1 MENDKEK
8 FKIIEKL
15 NARIQALSQHEELNS
30 DEIPMTLQ
38 MKAYLYDFSLE
49 DKSITIAFPVQ
60 KKQLNPNK
68 SMVGGLIANAADMTC
83 GLLMFALDGSSIAPT
98 ITMTTNFL
106 NPIFENDTLLMTATI
121 ETWGKRIVNMSARGI
136 SKENGKS
143 IVAAT
148 ASFISPESFKKH

>member
-1 MENDKEK
+1 MENDA
-8 FKIIEKL
+8 KIKML
-15 NARIQALSQHEELNS
+15 NEINERISALSNYEEQNC
-30 DEIPMTLQ
+30 DEMPMTLQ
-38 MKAYLYDFSLE
+38 MKAYLYDFSLD

-68 SMVGGLIANAADMTC
+68 SMVGGLIVNAADMAC

-136 SKENGKS
+136 SKENRKS
-143 IVAAT
+143 IVTAT